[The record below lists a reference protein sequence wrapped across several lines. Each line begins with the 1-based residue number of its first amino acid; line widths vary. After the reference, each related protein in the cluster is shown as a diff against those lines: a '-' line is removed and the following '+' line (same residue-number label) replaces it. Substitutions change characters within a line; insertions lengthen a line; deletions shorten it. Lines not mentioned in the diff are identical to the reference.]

1 MISHILCSNNCKT
14 SIVDFHRSCT
24 SCPYDLCL
32 TCCREIRDGCLQ
44 GVQNEA
50 IFRYIDHGLYYMH
63 GNEPKS
69 VSYIER
75 VMEDIGKNLREEG
88 EKGKKR
94 RNRKQRVRPRY
105 AINYNVQSNFK
116 VPSKSNRF
124 DRVHI
129 HCSFG

>member
-24 SCPYDLCL
+24 SCLYDLCL

-44 GVQNEA
+44 GVKNEA
-50 IFRYIDHGLYYMH
+50 IFCYIDHGLYYMH

-105 AINYNVQSNFK
+105 ARNCNVQSNCK
-116 VPSKSNRF
+116 VPSKSN
-124 DRVHI
+124 
-129 HCSFG
+129 